1 MSFIS
6 NYVIIKN
13 NKIWK
18 DDKIFFEAEKD
29 LTFGKFAKSIYKQL
43 NMKYM
48 KFFKMDE
55 MSKLGI
61 LATEILV
68 GERKLTEE
76 YSAEEIGIIIS
87 NSSSSLFT
95 DKKYN
100 DTIKDNENY
109 FPSPALFVYT
119 LPNIVM
125 GEIAIKNGFKGENIF
140 YVQKEFAPEQHIRHS
155 EKLLKRKSQ
164 KAMICGWIEVNETG
178 YDCFLYLVEEKETG
192 LAFDHNDINISLLY
206 NTIIG

>member
-6 NYVIIKN
+6 SFLTIRN
-13 NKIWK
+13 NKIQRDNK
-18 DDKIFFEAEKD
+18 TIFEAEED
-29 LTFGKFAKSIYKQL
+29 LNFGKFAKSVYKKL

-61 LATEILV
+61 LAVEILL
-68 GERKLTEE
+68 EDRSLIEE
-76 YSAEEIGIIIS
+76 YTSEDIGIIIS

-95 DKKYN
+95 DNKYYQ
-100 DTIKDNENY
+100 TIKDKENY

-140 YVQKEFAPEQHIRHS
+140 YIQEEFDPQQQILHS
-155 EKLLKRKSQ
+155 KKLLQRQSQ
-164 KAMICGWIEVNETG
+164 KAIICGWIEVNNNG
-178 YDCFLYLVEEKETG
+178 YDCFLYLVENKESG
-192 LAFDHNDINISLLY
+192 LAYEHNYININLLY
-206 NTIIG
+206 NTI

>member
-1 MSFIS
+1 MSYIS
-6 NYVIIKN
+6 SYVIIKDNKVWN
-13 NKIWK
+13 N
-18 DDKIFFEAEKD
+18 D
-29 LTFGKFAKSIYKQL
+29 KSIFETEADLSIGEFTKSVYKKL

-61 LATEILV
+61 LATEFLIKDRL
-68 GERKLTEE
+68 LTEE
-76 YSAEEIGIIIS
+76 YSAEEIGLIIS

-95 DKKYN
+95 DKKYYE
-100 DTIKDNENY
+100 TIKDSENY

-119 LPNIVM
+119 LPNIVI

-140 YVQKEFAPEQHIRHS
+140 YVQQEFEPEQHINHS
-155 EKLLKRKSQ
+155 EKLINRKSQ
-164 KAMICGWIEVNETG
+164 KAMICGWIEVNENG
-178 YDCFLYLVEEKETG
+178 YDCFLYLVEDKETG
-192 LAFDHNDINISLLY
+192 LAFDHNYINISLLY

>member
-1 MSFIS
+1 MNFIS
-6 NYVIIKN
+6 SYVIIKD
-13 NKIWK
+13 NKVWK
-18 DDKIFFEAEKD
+18 DGKSVIETEAD
-29 LTFGKFAKSIYKQL
+29 LNFGKFAKTIYKEL

-55 MSKLGI
+55 MSKLGV
-61 LATEILV
+61 LATEFLV
-68 GERKLTEE
+68 GDRNLTDE

-95 DKKYN
+95 DKKYYE
-100 DTIKDNENY
+100 TIKEPENY

-140 YVQKEFAPEQHIRHS
+140 YVQQEFEADQFVKHS
-155 EKLLKRKSQ
+155 EKLLNRKSQ
-164 KAMICGWIEVNETG
+164 KAMLCGWIEVNETG
-178 YDCFLYLVEEKETG
+178 YDCFLYLVENKETG
-192 LAFDHNDINISLLY
+192 LALDHNDINISLLY